1 MRGLGDLFALN
12 ADSLGFPFWMGRAGN
27 EIGAIGNI
35 SKIRWILFIPFKDS
49 VGDISELIFQF
60 WLNQRNDW

>member
-1 MRGLGDLFALN
+1 MRESGELFVLN

-35 SKIRWILFIPFKDS
+35 LKISRIFLIPLKHS
-49 VGDISELIFQF
+49 VGDISELIF
-60 WLNQRNDW
+60 